1 MSVRFRSDTRIRN
14 YLTDR
19 IPPVIVNK
27 KEIGIAYICYLPFR
41 LQTGKITKYDC
52 SFGRNA
58 IDIWAYNEISSV
70 PSDPDTALLD
80 VLKPDMN
87 FTRLTSKLMI
97 HFKNPMVEDEDFD
110 KIVAWVRTGQQ
121 QSTNTISNI
130 FQASVA
136 LNRLLVACNAA
147 SHETFGGEGFKKIS
161 VYELLIE
168 GLLVT
173 EDIIIASEGFSFS
186 KQEAESILSFIPTMN
201 VRLSSWSGFA
211 QTVSEEIRQE
221 VQEILSKYLDRM
233 LFYELLFEAKS
244 KARMDSRGALIQATM
259 AFENAIWLIL
269 EFEFEKKFLE
279 VRDSLEDESEREI
292 LSKRRIK
299 GTIEDFGRVVG
310 LSRLIQ
316 TMPYLFFNENEML
329 KPTEIKDAALAIT
342 ERNKLIHSK
351 KTKSD
356 DYFWSTWSQ
365 ELLSKHYSVLY
376 NLTLKLAPLIKKRI
390 DEKDDEEVGCYVA

>member
-1 MSVRFRSDTRIRN
+1 MHVTRIRN

-19 IPPVIVNK
+19 IPPVIGSRE
-27 KEIGIAYICYLPFR
+27 EIGIAYICYLPFR

-58 IDIWAYNEISSV
+58 IDIWVYNEISSV

-87 FTRLTSKLMI
+87 LTRLTSKLMI

-121 QSTNTISNI
+121 QSTNTIRNI

-147 SHETFGGEGFKKIS
+147 SHETFGGEEFKKIS
-161 VYELLIE
+161 VHELLIE
-168 GLLVT
+168 GLLVA

-186 KQEAESILSFIPTMN
+186 KQEAEGILSSIQTMN
-201 VRLSSWSGFA
+201 VRLSRWRGLA

-221 VQEILSKYLDRM
+221 VQQILSKYLDHM

-244 KARMDSRGALIQATM
+244 KAIIEDSRGALIQAAM

-279 VRDSLEDESEREI
+279 VRDSLEDESERAI
-292 LSKRRIK
+292 LSKNHIK
-299 GTIEDFGRVVG
+299 DTIEDFGREIG
-310 LSRLIQ
+310 LYRLIQ
-316 TMPYLFFNENEML
+316 TLPYLFFNDNEML
-329 KPTEIKDAALAIT
+329 KPTEIKDAVSAIT
-342 ERNKLIHSK
+342 ARNKLIHSK
-351 KTKSD
+351 KTRSD

-365 ELLSKHYSVLY
+365 ELLSKHYSALY
-376 NLTLKLAPLIKKRI
+376 KLTLKLAPLIKKRI
-390 DEKDDEEVGCYVA
+390 DEKDDEKARGDVA